1 MIAQDDLRLVFLRE
15 EDIMEASG
23 LCQIYKDMWF
33 LVHPGTRE
41 LIFWQP
47 DTKRRGK
54 LIGATP
60 QCNTSETVALK
71 VKERIYPWADIK
83 FFPRVAVPI
92 NLGDYV

>member
-1 MIAQDDLRLVFLRE
+1 MQMIEQDDLRLVFLKE

-23 LCQIYKDMWF
+23 FCQIYKDRWF

-60 QCNTSETVALK
+60 QCNTSEMVVK
-71 VKERIYPWADIK
+71 RVKEQL
-83 FFPRVAVPI
+83 FFS
-92 NLGDYV
+92 YF